1 VAARKALETA
11 KPHPRLKLPLI
22 EGDWRR
28 LEGLLHDG
36 VEPSRAAASFG
47 RTLSD
52 FRRQDYFRHQRLLAL
67 SREARADRADRT
79 LDEWANAEGASDT
92 IRVYW
97 HRYTANAAGRGI
109 ERHQLEVTGPS
120 QHAED
125 RSASL
130 DDIAQVLSASGALAL
145 AAGPSRGGD
154 GGDGGEPSSGE
165 VADAGGAVAAPSER
179 VGEAGGV
186 PLP

>member
-1 VAARKALETA
+1 VAARS
-11 KPHPRLKLPLI
+11 KPEVGKPWPRVKGPPI

-36 VEPSRAAASFG
+36 IEPSKAAASFG
-47 RTLSD
+47 RTLTD
-52 FRRQDYFRHQRLLAL
+52 FRKQDYFRHQRLLAL

-79 LDEWANAEGASDT
+79 LDEWANADGASDT

-109 ERHQLEVTGPS
+109 ERHQVELSAGPA
-120 QHAED
+120 QHLED

-130 DDIAQVLSASGALAL
+130 DDIAQVLSASGALE
-145 AAGPSRGGD
+145 R
-154 GGDGGEPSSGE
+154 GEPAGGE
-165 VADAGGAVAAPSER
+165 VAEPGEPLAAPSER

>member
-1 VAARKALETA
+1 VTRSEAARKQLEAA
-11 KPHPRLKLPLI
+11 KPYPRVKGPPI

-36 VEPSRAAASFG
+36 VEPSKAAASFG
-47 RTLSD
+47 RTLTD
-52 FRRQDYFRHQRLLAL
+52 FRKQDYFRHQRLLAL

-79 LDEWANAEGASDT
+79 LDEWANADGASDT

-109 ERHQLEVTGPS
+109 ERHQLELSAGPS
-120 QHAED
+120 QHLED

-130 DDIAQVLSASGALAL
+130 HDIAQVLSASGALA
-145 AAGPSRGGD
+145 GGD
-154 GGDGGEPSSGE
+154 GGGPAGVELAEPRE
-165 VADAGGAVAAPSER
+165 PLAAPSER

>member
-1 VAARKALETA
+1 MPRKDIDLT
-11 KPHPRLKLPLI
+11 KPYPRVKGPPI

-36 VEPSRAAASFG
+36 IEPSKAAASFG
-47 RTLSD
+47 RTLTD
-52 FRRQDYFRHQRLLAL
+52 FRKQDYFRHQRLLAL

-109 ERHQLEVTGPS
+109 ERHQVELSAGPS
-120 QHAED
+120 AHLED

-130 DDIAQVLSASGALAL
+130 DDIARVLESSGALA
-145 AAGPSRGGD
+145 AGRSGGD
-154 GGDGGEPSSGE
+154 GDGGGASGE
-165 VADAGGAVAAPSER
+165 PLAEPGEPLAAPADGER
-179 VGEAGGV
+179 EAGGV

>member
-1 VAARKALETA
+1 VPPRKQLEPA
-11 KPHPRLKLPLI
+11 QPYPRVKGPPI

-36 VEPSRAAASFG
+36 IEPSKAAASFG

-67 SREARADRADRT
+67 SREARADRADHT
-79 LDEWANAEGASDT
+79 LDEWANADGASDT

-109 ERHQLEVTGPS
+109 ERHQVELSAGPS
-120 QHAED
+120 AHLED

-130 DDIAQVLSASGALAL
+130 DDIAQVLSASGALE
-145 AAGPSRGGD
+145 R
-154 GGDGGEPSSGE
+154 GEPAGGE
-165 VADAGGAVAAPSER
+165 VAEPREPLAAPALGER
-179 VGEAGGV
+179 EAGGV

>member
-1 VAARKALETA
+1 MAARKQLEQA
-11 KPHPRLKLPLI
+11 KPYPRVKGPPI

-36 VEPSRAAASFG
+36 IEPSKAAASFG

-92 IRVYW
+92 LRVYW

-109 ERHQLEVTGPS
+109 ERHQLELSGPS
-120 QHAED
+120 THVED

-130 DDIAQVLSASGALAL
+130 AEIAEVLSASGALGL
-145 AAGPSRGGD
+145 PAGERD
-154 GGDGGEPSSGE
+154 GGGAAREPLADPGEP
-165 VADAGGAVAAPSER
+165 VAAPADGER
-179 VGEAGGV
+179 EAGGV
-186 PLP
+186 SLP

>member
-1 VAARKALETA
+1 MAARSKLEPA
-11 KPHPRLKLPLI
+11 QPYPRVKGPPI

-36 VEPSRAAASFG
+36 IEPSRAAASFG
-47 RTLSD
+47 RTLTD
-52 FRRQDYFRHQRLLAL
+52 FRKQDYFRHQRLLAL

-79 LDEWANAEGASDT
+79 LDEWANADGASDT

-109 ERHQLEVTGPS
+109 EKHQLELSAGPS
-120 QHAED
+120 AHLED

-130 DDIAQVLSASGALAL
+130 DDIAKVLESSGALA
-145 AAGPSRGGD
+145 GGERGGPA
-154 GGDGGEPSSGE
+154 GGE
-165 VADAGGAVAAPSER
+165 VAEPGEPLAAPALGER
-179 VGEAGGV
+179 EAGGV